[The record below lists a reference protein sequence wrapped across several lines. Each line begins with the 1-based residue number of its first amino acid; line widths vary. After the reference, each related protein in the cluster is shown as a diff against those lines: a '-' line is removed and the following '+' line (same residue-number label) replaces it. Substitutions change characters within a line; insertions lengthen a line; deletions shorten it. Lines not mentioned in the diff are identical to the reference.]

1 MIRIIKTLRAQSLDL
16 GDGKWVELPL
26 VPATGLLEISRKTEA
41 AGRLATAK
49 ISATLTREDA
59 ILADNMIL
67 EVRFCEDGDSVET
80 FGSADLPLRL
90 DISTA
95 DTVKVSA
102 SWSWPER

>member
-16 GDGKWVELPL
+16 GDGRWVELPM
-26 VPATGLLEISRKTEA
+26 VPATGTLEITRKTEA

-49 ISATLTREDA
+49 ISATLTREDD
-59 ILADNMIL
+59 ILHDNMIL
-67 EVRFCEDGDSVET
+67 EVGFCEDEDSVES

-90 DISTA
+90 DVSA
-95 DTVKVSA
+95 SDSVKISA